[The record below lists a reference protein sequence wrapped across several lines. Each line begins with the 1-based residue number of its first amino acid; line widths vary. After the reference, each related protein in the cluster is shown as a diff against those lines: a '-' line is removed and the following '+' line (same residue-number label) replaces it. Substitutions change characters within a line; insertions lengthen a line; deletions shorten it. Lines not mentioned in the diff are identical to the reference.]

1 MKKKLN
7 ILLVEDEG
15 VAAMLIERQLKSIG
29 HAVANHVT
37 TGESAIESVR
47 KCKPCVILMDI
58 RLKGGIDGIETATS
72 IKNEMDI
79 PIVFITGFEHRNVRE
94 KAEKLN
100 PLGFLIKPID
110 VAQLKAI
117 LDNCRSTT
125 IP

>member
-15 VAAMLIERQLKSIG
+15 VAAMLMERQLKSIG

-37 TGESAIESVR
+37 TGENAIESVR

-58 RLKGGIDGIETATS
+58 RLKGSIDGIEAATS

-79 PIVFITGFEHRNVRE
+79 PIVFITGFEHQNVRE

-100 PLGFLIKPID
+100 PLGFLVKPVDI
-110 VAQLKAI
+110 AQLKTI
-117 LDNCRSTT
+117 LDNCQSP
-125 IP
+125 IVP